1 MTSFG
6 AIRVVTYQALDTLG
20 RLIVAG
26 VANLP
31 ASPFRG
37 LLWGS
42 AKAHAVYVPV
52 PGDQLLLARTS
63 GGVDQ
68 PLTGAIDPAAVIAA
82 QTFAGGDIGFRTAV
96 GAIVRITALGDIYL
110 TPAPGRSIILA
121 GGSNNVIG
129 TNATIAISGTVT
141 APSGG
146 GACTVS
152 LSGTVSSG
160 GNSAVKV

>member
-6 AIRVVTYQALDTLG
+6 AIRVVTYHALDALG

-42 AKAHAVYVPV
+42 AKAHLVYVPV
-52 PGDQLLLARTS
+52 TGDQFLLARTS

-68 PLTGAIDPAAVIAA
+68 PLTGAIDPAAAIAA
-82 QTFAGGDIGFRTAV
+82 QTFAAGDIGLRTAV
-96 GAIVRITALGDIYL
+96 GAIVRVTAAGDLYL
-110 TPAPGRSIILA
+110 TPAPGRAIYLA
-121 GGSNNVIG
+121 GGSNNAIG

-146 GACTVS
+146 GACTVA
-152 LSGTVSSG
+152 LTGAVSSG
-160 GNSAVKV
+160 GNAQVKV